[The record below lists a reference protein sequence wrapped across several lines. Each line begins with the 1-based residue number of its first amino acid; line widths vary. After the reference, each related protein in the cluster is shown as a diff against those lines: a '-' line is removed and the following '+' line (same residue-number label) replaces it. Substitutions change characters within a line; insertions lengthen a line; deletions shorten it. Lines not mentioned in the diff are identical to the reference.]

1 MHFRHTGGLRR
12 VSKTDGIPISTK
24 EETDGGATTG
34 ISRERRGWRAPGSYG
49 AVDAGKRRGLIR
61 QPWRRDLRFL
71 FDVRRRIHGRHL
83 RHWRASTFDA
93 TDIALKIGQTAGDD
107 DSNTVTVNLVGGIPL
122 ADLSFDPGLGLNVA
136 PGGAPLIASH
146 TFAISDLSTGLTVE
160 HFNEFAGIPLKP
172 SSLYWIDLTSTSS
185 SADDA
190 FVTWGLTSDVSG
202 VGVAQN
208 YNSSD
213 ATDFGF
219 FLNRGVPPFAGD
231 VAFQMEVSGTA
242 VPELSTWVALLLGF
256 AGLGCASYRASRRAT
271 MGA

>member
-1 MHFRHTGGLRR
+1 MLMAAQLRVLAGNGGICTLLALSAPASAE
-12 VSKTDGIPISTK
+12 VLFDSLGAATSSSYSTS
-24 EETDGGATTG
+24 DGGSMDATFATG
-34 ISRERRGWRAPGSYG
+34 
-49 AVDAGKRRGLIR
+49 
-61 QPWRRDLRFL
+61 
-71 FDVRRRIHGRHL
+71 
-83 RHWRASTFDA
+83 ASAFEA

-107 DSNTVTVNLVGGIPL
+107 DSNTVTVNLVGGFSL
-122 ADLSFDPGLGLNVA
+122 ADVSFDPGLGLNVA

-160 HFNEFAGIPLKP
+160 HFNGFAGIPLKP
-172 SSLYWIDLTSTSS
+172 DSLYWIDITSTSS

-190 FVTWGLTSDVSG
+190 FVTWGLTSDVAG

-219 FLNRGVPPFAGD
+219 FLNQGVPPFAGD

-242 VPELSTWVALLLGF
+242 VPEPSTWAMMLIGF
-256 AGLGCASYRASRRAT
+256 AGLCYAGYRSPRGTDRQLS
-271 MGA
+271 GSELSKR

>member
-1 MHFRHTGGLRR
+1 MAAQLR
-12 VSKTDGIPISTK
+12 VSAGNGVVGAILALTVLSTPASGQVLF
-24 EETDGGATTG
+24 DSLGGAT
-34 ISRERRGWRAPGSYG
+34 SGSYSTSDG
-49 AVDAGKRRGLIR
+49 GSMDATFATG
-61 QPWRRDLRFL
+61 
-71 FDVRRRIHGRHL
+71 
-83 RHWRASTFDA
+83 ASTFDA

-172 SSLYWIDLTSTSS
+172 NSLYWIDLTSTSS

>member
-1 MHFRHTGGLRR
+1 MAAQLR
-12 VSKTDGIPISTK
+12 VSAGNGVVGALLVLTVLSTPGSA
-24 EETDGGATTG
+24 EVLFDSLGGAT
-34 ISRERRGWRAPGSYG
+34 SGSYSTSDG
-49 AVDAGKRRGLIR
+49 GSMDATFATG
-61 QPWRRDLRFL
+61 
-71 FDVRRRIHGRHL
+71 
-83 RHWRASTFDA
+83 ASTFDA

-172 SSLYWIDLTSTSS
+172 NSLYWIDLTSTSS

-202 VGVAQN
+202 VGVVQN